1 MKKILVLPLLL
12 LFGIIFAGCSA
23 DSEKESGDK
32 KEVAADTTE
41 KTSVSKPLK
50 VDKELLNVEVTI
62 PADFFEGEDID
73 TVIADAKDEGIQ
85 EVIKNDDG
93 SLTFRMSESQQKE
106 ILKDMEE
113 EIIDFVEEIET
124 DEQLAS
130 IKDISYNNTYS
141 EFTILVNP
149 EELESTLD
157 IDADVDLVLMGIFYQ
172 LFNGVDPAKNKVTV
186 TYKNES
192 NGEVIDTIV
201 YPDDLNEQN

>member
-93 SLTFRMSESQQKE
+93 SLTFRMSESQHKE
-106 ILKDMEE
+106 ILNDMEE
-113 EIIDFVEEIET
+113 EIIVFIEEIKT
-124 DEQLAS
+124 DEEITS

-141 EFTILVNP
+141 ELTLLVNP
-149 EELESTLD
+149 EELENTLD
-157 IDADVDLVLMGIFYQ
+157 VDASVDLVLMGMFYQ

-201 YPDDLNEQN
+201 YPDDINEQN

>member
-50 VDKELLNVEVTI
+50 VDKELLNVEVTL

-113 EIIDFVEEIET
+113 EIIVFVEEIET
-124 DEQLAS
+124 DEQLA

>member
-113 EIIDFVEEIET
+113 EIIVFVEEIET
-124 DEQLAS
+124 DEQLA

>member
-32 KEVAADTTE
+32 EEVAADTTE

-62 PADFFEGEDID
+62 PADFFEDEDID

-113 EIIDFVEEIET
+113 EIIVFVEEIET
-124 DEQLAS
+124 DEQLA

-157 IDADVDLVLMGIFYQ
+157 MDADVDLVLMGIFYQ

>member
-130 IKDISYNNTYS
+130 IKDISYNSTYS

>member
-12 LFGIIFAGCSA
+12 LFGIIFAACSA

-41 KTSVSKPLK
+41 KASVSKPLK

-106 ILKDMEE
+106 ILNDMEE
-113 EIIDFVEEIET
+113 EIIVLVEEIET
-124 DEQLAS
+124 DEEITS

-141 EFTILVNP
+141 ELTLLVNP
-149 EELESTLD
+149 EELENTLD
-157 IDADVDLVLMGIFYQ
+157 VDASVDLVLMGMFYQ

-201 YPDDLNEQN
+201 YPDDINEQN

>member
-1 MKKILVLPLLL
+1 MRIQKRRV
-12 LFGIIFAGCSA
+12 
-23 DSEKESGDK
+23 ETK

-130 IKDISYNNTYS
+130 IKDISYNSTYS